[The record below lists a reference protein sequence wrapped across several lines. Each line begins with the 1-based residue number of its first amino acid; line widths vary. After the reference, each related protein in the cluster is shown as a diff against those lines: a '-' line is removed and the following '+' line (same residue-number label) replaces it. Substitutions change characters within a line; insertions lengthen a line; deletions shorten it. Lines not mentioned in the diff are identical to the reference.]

1 MLSAWLEIV
10 VARVQLFSGLFS
22 LSPGAGPLPS
32 QGEFRRV
39 LPRVQELMCDVWRL
53 AAWACD
59 AGMPTPELCNE
70 FAQYIL
76 NRHNQAGVAEADIRA
91 AVRDFL
97 IETGLAERE
106 EIDMEQSPLGLDS
119 LVVLILVEADP
130 EPQAE
135 RAGVGGD
142 HPAGAVT
149 RQLSTPGVQPD

>member
-1 MLSAWLEIV
+1 
-10 VARVQLFSGLFS
+10 
-22 LSPGAGPLPS
+22 
-32 QGEFRRV
+32 
-39 LPRVQELMCDVWRL
+39 MCDVWRL